1 MPKVLVLQHHLAE
14 TLGIYAQG
22 LTQFSVEVQI
32 VHGYDGEAIPQRM
45 RGFDG
50 LVNELVHATSPAL
63 IAVPRALLYRFLKRV
78 TAHCANVVTAVIMP
92 VDRLD
97 YFDEDFDTRG

>member
-1 MPKVLVLQHHLAE
+1 MPKVLVLQHHPAE
-14 TLGIYAQG
+14 TLGIYAQV

-50 LVNELVHATSPAL
+50 LVVMGGPAG
-63 IAVPRALLYRFLKRV
+63 V
-78 TAHCANVVTAVIMP
+78 
-92 VDRLD
+92 
-97 YFDEDFDTRG
+97 

>member
-14 TLGIYAQG
+14 TLGIYAQV

-50 LVNELVHATSPAL
+50 LVVMGGPAG
-63 IAVPRALLYRFLKRV
+63 V
-78 TAHCANVVTAVIMP
+78 
-92 VDRLD
+92 
-97 YFDEDFDTRG
+97 